1 MSQPSR
7 DTVNIDPELE
17 KYKHKYHKDLRDG
30 CYKIQFSENIL
41 KCPFCPHSRDYCYE
55 DLLRHANRIV
65 RESKSASFKDRAK
78 HMALIEYLENDFY
91 ARRKCLESQQ
101 QPTQDFCA
109 KRRCLDST
117 SANKTPKQN
126 ANEELLVWP
135 WMAVVANIPVEYKNG
150 KYAGDSGKKL
160 KDDWTEKGYN
170 PVKVYPLWSSQGH
183 SGLAV
188 VEFGPTW
195 AGFDNVMRFI
205 KDFEVNKHGREDWY
219 GWETCKDDKLYAWIA
234 TDKDYNLYGLV
245 GNYLK
250 KNGALKT
257 VADVQKEEAVIRSK
271 YIMGLTTI
279 IDEKDKQS
287 EKIKREISKTDI
299 QLKNVM
305 RQKEKITE
313 DFNKE
318 LEMMQK
324 KADEQLKMITTEHE
338 QSKRLLE
345 DREKELRAREAKNEN
360 EQRKLDYEKRMNEMA
375 IQEQIKADER
385 MLKLAVDQKREKE
398 KLHQKIIELEKK
410 LDEKQRLELEIKQ
423 MKGAI
428 QVMKHMTEEDLE
440 AKNKMKSLQNDLKE
454 KEEELEGLEEL
465 NQALIVKERKTN
477 DELVDARKELIF
489 GFKDNAN
496 TAQIFVKRMGDLEVR
511 PFIVA
516 AQRHCS
522 NKKKAIENATKMVSL
537 WEDHLADSSWHPFKV
552 VTIGEK
558 PTEILDEEDE
568 KIASLKNECEKDVF
582 DAVVTALNELN
593 EYNPSG
599 RYPVAVL
606 WNKGEKR
613 PATLKEGVEYLLY
626 KWKPRKTRK
635 RC

>member
-1 MSQPSR
+1 MTQPSR
-7 DTVNIDPELE
+7 DTVNVDPELE
-17 KYKHKYHKDLRDG
+17 KYKHKYHKDLRGG
-30 CYKIQFSENIL
+30 CYKIQFSENML

-101 QPTQDFCA
+101 QPTQDFYA

-117 SANKTPKQN
+117 SADTTPKQN

-195 AGFDNVMRFI
+195 AGLNHVMRFI
-205 KDFEVNKHGREDWY
+205 TDFEVNKHGREDWY
-219 GWETCKDDKLYAWIA
+219 GRETCKDDKLYAWIA

-398 KLHQKIIELEKK
+398 KLHQKIIKLEKK

-428 QVMKHMTEEDLE
+428 EVMKHMTEEDLE

-568 KIASLKNECEKDVF
+568 KIASLKNE
-582 DAVVTALNELN
+582 
-593 EYNPSG
+593 
-599 RYPVAVL
+599 
-606 WNKGEKR
+606 
-613 PATLKEGVEYLLY
+613 YLLY